1 MNKKVIEKLYYKND
15 IDTFFN
21 CDFEDA
27 LKPNSKHS
35 KNIELNFGK
44 DEIKNNICEEVYK
57 NITAIIFE
65 DNKMSLYHR
74 GMWKYTNDFIMV
86 FEMIFNK
93 KNLSCTRDKIIVSFN
108 NINDI
113 FHKLNLFLSV
123 IKDCDNLILKNG
135 TKTETNK
142 EIVKVEINSTKLNY
156 SINEIGITN
165 KNTILLMISYDS
177 NNDITFL
184 KEINNF
190 RNLDN
195 VIAQNGN
202 RIEFNE
208 DTTIGNVL
216 EILNKYG
223 WTTEYNEEELNEYEW
238 TTEYNEEDNKI
249 NNINLDLI
257 VDLNLDNYSKLI
269 QTIIN
274 GYDKNMNIAILRE
287 LLSVLLWKW
296 TERNGKLLGCEI
308 WSKKA
313 IELYKHTNKITKIN
327 SVLVHEHIIPKKV
340 LIDQMLKNSTIDNIK
355 KILVNSKAAVILKEE
370 DKKLNNNNLREN
382 MPEYLHGK
390 LVSDYS
396 NKDIFSRYKNA
407 DIQLYNVEWDNK
419 FIKNSLIIEI

>member
-1 MNKKVIEKLYYKND
+1 MNKKVIEKLYYENN
-15 IDTFFN
+15 INTFFN

-27 LKPNSKHS
+27 LKTNSKNS

-44 DEIKNNICEEVYK
+44 DKIKNNIREEVYK
-57 NITAIIFE
+57 NITAIIFK

-74 GMWKYTNDFIMV
+74 GMWKYTNDFITV
-86 FEMIFNK
+86 FEMVFNK

-113 FHKLNLFLSV
+113 FYKLNLFLSV

-142 EIVKVEINSTKLNY
+142 EIVKVKINSTKLNY

-165 KNTILLMISYDS
+165 KNTILLMISHNS
-177 NNDITFL
+177 NNDIAFL
-184 KEINNF
+184 KEINKF

-208 DTTIGNVL
+208 DTTIGDVL
-216 EILNKYG
+216 EILDKYG
-223 WTTEYNEEELNEYEW
+223 W

-249 NNINLDLI
+249 NNINLDLV

-269 QTIIN
+269 QTIIS

-313 IELYKHTNKITKIN
+313 IELYKCTNKITKIN
-327 SVLVHEHIIPKKV
+327 SILVHEHIIPRKV

-370 DKKLNNNNLREN
+370 DKKLNNDNLRET
-382 MPEYLHGK
+382 MPEYLHDK

-396 NKDIFSRYKNA
+396 NKDIFSRYKNI

-419 FIKNSLIIEI
+419 FIKNSSIIDI